1 MHLKMK
7 SFQRGFKLQKQSS
20 QINWQNEVCECI
32 EIAVLQLGNISLNG
46 QWNDPGVHQL
56 W

>member
-1 MHLKMK
+1 MLLEIKHLHSDFLTTEAQFSEK
-7 SFQRGFKLQKQSS
+7 RQS
-20 QINWQNEVCECI
+20 EVSENI
-32 EIAVLQLGNISLNG
+32 ETALLQLGNISLNG